1 MGQRT
6 KQIKKRVHAAG
17 QRHVKRVKRLTKK
30 PLFTIPFVTFVVLLA
45 VGVTALVAANGGTPK
60 FQPNNSNIVIVS
72 HDKTQQTVPTRAKT
86 VGELLTKLDIT
97 LNKGDVVEPTQT
109 TPIIGDNFRIN
120 VYRAVPVTI
129 VDGTTKTFAYSAAQT
144 PRSIVK
150 QAGVQVYPEDDL
162 TLEPTSNFLTDSSIG
177 DRLVINRA
185 TPVNVNLF
193 GTPVMVRTHAQTVG
207 DLLKEKNISLGNGD
221 TVQPAVTTK
230 LTANLQVFL
239 VRKGKQVVSEQQQI
253 AAPQQV
259 VEDASLSFGT
269 TVVRQQG
276 VPGTKVITY
285 EVELQNGV
293 EVSRHVIQE
302 VVTQQ
307 PVTAVVARG
316 KAVSIPS
323 DKQAVMALAGISSGN
338 YAYVDYIISHES
350 GWCPTKV
357 QGNPGSCP
365 PYAPATIPT
374 NLGYGLGQATPGT
387 KMAPFG
393 ADWKTSAVTQLKWAN
408 NYAMSRYGSWSAAY
422 NHKISTGWW

>member
-6 KQIKKRVHAAG
+6 KQFKTRVQTAG
-17 QRHVKRVKRLTKK
+17 QRHVKRVKRLAKK

-45 VGVTALVAANGGTPK
+45 IGVTALVAANGGTPK

-86 VGELLTKLDIT
+86 VGELLNKLDIV
-97 LNKGDVVEPTQT
+97 LNSGDVVEPTKST
-109 TPIIGDNFRIN
+109 AIIGDNFRIN
-120 VYRAVPVTI
+120 VYRAVPVTV
-129 VDGTTKTFAYSAAQT
+129 VDGNNKTFTYSAAQT

-150 QAGVQVYPEDDL
+150 QAGVTVYPEDDL
-162 TLEPTSNFLTDSSIG
+162 ALEPTQNFLTDSSIG

-193 GTPVMVRTHAQTVG
+193 GTPVVMRTHAQTVG
-207 DLLKEKNISLGNGD
+207 DLLKEKNISLAAGD
-221 TVQPAVTTK
+221 SVQPSASTK
-230 LTANLQVFL
+230 LTPDMQLFL
-239 VRKGKQVVSEQQQI
+239 LRKGKQVVSEQQSI

-259 VEDASLSFGT
+259 VEDSSLSFGT

-276 VPGTKVITY
+276 TPGVRVVTY

-293 EVSRHVIQE
+293 EVSRHQIQE
-302 VVTQQ
+302 VITQQ
-307 PVTAVVARG
+307 PVTEVVARG

-323 DKQAVMALAGISSGN
+323 DKQAVMALAGIGSAN
-338 YAYVDYIISHES
+338 YAYVDFIISHES

-365 PYAPATIPT
+365 AYAPDTIPT

-387 KMAPFG
+387 KMASFG

-408 NYAMSRYGSWSAAY
+408 NYAVSRYGSWAAAY
-422 NHKISTGWW
+422 NHKVSAGWW

>member
-1 MGQRT
+1 MGSRT
-6 KQIKKRVHAAG
+6 KQFKKRVHAAG
-17 QRHVKRVKRLTKK
+17 QRHVKRVKRLAKK

-45 VGVTALVAANGGTPK
+45 VGVTALVATNGGTPK

-86 VGELLTKLDIT
+86 VGELLEKLNIT
-97 LNKGDVVEPTQT
+97 LNSGDVVEPGKT

-120 VYRAVPVTI
+120 VYRAVPVTVI
-129 VDGTTKTFAYSAAQT
+129 DGATKTFTYSAAQT

-150 QAGVQVYPEDDL
+150 QAGVTVYPEDDL
-162 TLEPTSNFLTDSSIG
+162 TLAPTQNFLTDSSIG

-193 GTPVMVRTHAQTVG
+193 GTPVVMRTHAQTVG
-207 DLLKEKNISLGNGD
+207 DLLKEKNISLGDGD
-221 TVQPAVTTK
+221 SVQPSASTT
-230 LTANLQVFL
+230 LTSDMQVFL
-239 VRKGKQVVSEQQQI
+239 IRKGKQVVSEQQAI

-276 VPGTKVITY
+276 AAGVKVVTY
-285 EVELQNGV
+285 ELDLQNGV
-293 EVSRHVIQE
+293 EVARRQIQE

-307 PVTAVVARG
+307 PVTEIIARG

-323 DKQAVMALAGISSGN
+323 DKQAVMALAGIGSGN
-338 YAYVDYIISHES
+338 YAYVDYIVSHES

-357 QGNPGSCP
+357 QGQSGSCP
-365 PYAPATIPT
+365 AYAPATIPT

-387 KMAPFG
+387 KMATFG
-393 ADWKTSAVTQLKWAN
+393 SDWKTSAVTQLKWAN
-408 NYAMSRYGSWSAAY
+408 NYAVSRYGSWAAAY
-422 NHKISTGWW
+422 NHKVSAGWW